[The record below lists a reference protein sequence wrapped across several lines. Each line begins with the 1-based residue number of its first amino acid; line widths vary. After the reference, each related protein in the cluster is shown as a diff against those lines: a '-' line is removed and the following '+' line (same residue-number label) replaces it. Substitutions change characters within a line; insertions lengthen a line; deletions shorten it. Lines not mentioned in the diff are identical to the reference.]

1 MEANQ
6 FVTEEDFNN
15 THAMWM
21 LIKTGHDDEVG
32 EFELHLNVLD
42 EIWFINESHQYLY
55 LYRSRSK

>member
-21 LIKTGHDDEVG
+21 LIKTDDEVG
-32 EFELHLNVLD
+32 EFELYLNVLD
-42 EIWFINESHQYLY
+42 EIWFIYESHQYLY